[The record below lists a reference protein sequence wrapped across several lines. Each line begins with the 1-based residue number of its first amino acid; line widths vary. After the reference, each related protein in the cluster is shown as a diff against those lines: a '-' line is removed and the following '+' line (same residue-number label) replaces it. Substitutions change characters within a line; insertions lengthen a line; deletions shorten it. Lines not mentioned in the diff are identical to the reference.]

1 MFVIIKNNM
10 QDATAVV
17 AFTHI
22 PPGEMRNVEQVRY
35 TKWFNGGG
43 HRLLD
48 AGMIA
53 EIHAEAQAP
62 LNGGVIAP
70 ARPVEETVPDAF
82 TVPTTPSI
90 EEAEPDAQPDTP
102 AAADDSAPKPETET
116 ETEAHGSKR
125 KRR

>member
-1 MFVIIKNNM
+1 MFVIIKNNL

-22 PPGEMRNVEQVRY
+22 PPGEVRNVEQTRY

-53 EIHAEAQAP
+53 EVHAEAQVPPVAS
-62 LNGGVIAP
+62 VIAP
-70 ARPVEETVPDAF
+70 ARPVEEATPDTF
-82 TVPTTPSI
+82 TVPSAPSI
-90 EEAEPDAQPDTP
+90 EETEPDAQPSAPAGAEEAEPQAETESDTP
-102 AAADDSAPKPETET
+102 R
-116 ETEAHGSKR
+116 R